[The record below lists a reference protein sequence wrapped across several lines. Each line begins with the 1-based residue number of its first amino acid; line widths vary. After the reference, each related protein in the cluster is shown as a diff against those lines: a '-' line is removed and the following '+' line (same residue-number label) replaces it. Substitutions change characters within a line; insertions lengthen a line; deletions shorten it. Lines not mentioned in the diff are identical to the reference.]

1 MTDYTNIN
9 WDPFFSAYENDTVV
23 KAIVGEVSGNGHQ
36 VFVMGVPAFLPKTQ
50 KVPDMELTTGGD
62 VDVCI
67 IKIMPE
73 TNNVVVSARVAAE
86 KKAGDGA
93 EKLEVGQ
100 VVTARIKAIAQF
112 GAFASVNGVDGLI
125 HITELSYNQIRHPS
139 DVISVGDEIPVK
151 VLSISVDDKGKRKI
165 ELSHK
170 QALPDPWE
178 TLPFKEGDKVEGVVT
193 NIEDYGA
200 FLSIGEVNALLHRS
214 EITWETEYPLVRNL
228 LAVGDRLTVKIKS
241 MDVKNKRV
249 SVSLREISGEVWDQS
264 DLSVGDVIEVGVLRH
279 SPSGSG
285 LIVGEPNGIQG
296 VLNRKE
302 MAWSKDE
309 AKAYEASVKDGDTI
323 QVAIISFD
331 KEKRKMSVSRKPLLE
346 SPADAFIREHP
357 VGSVFV
363 GDVVKNTPPGIIK
376 ISIPIGE
383 FRIAFDPSSIEHWYD
398 IMRQYP
404 IGGKLPV
411 LIQDYEP
418 DTKKI
423 TFVPNPD

>member
-9 WDPFFSAYENDTVV
+9 WEPFFSAYENDTVV
-23 KAIVGEVSGNGHQ
+23 KALVGEVSGNGHQ

-50 KVPDMELTTGGD
+50 KVSEMEVATGGE
-62 VDVCI
+62 VEVCI
-67 IKIMPE
+67 IKLMPE

-86 KKAGDGA
+86 KKARNDA
-93 EKLEVGQ
+93 DRLEVGQ
-100 VVTARIKAIAQF
+100 LVTARIKALATY

-125 HITELSYNQIRHPS
+125 HITELSYNQISHPS
-139 DVISVGDEIPVK
+139 DVVAVGDEIPVK
-151 VLSISVDDKGKRKI
+151 VVGISEDDKGKRKI

-193 NIEDYGA
+193 KIEDYGA

-214 EITWETEYPLVRNL
+214 EITWETEYPLVRNQ
-228 LAVGDRLTVKIKS
+228 LAVGDKLTVKVKS
-241 MDVKNKRV
+241 IDVRNKRV
-249 SVSLREISGEVWDQS
+249 SVSLRDISGEAWDQS
-264 DLSVGDVIEVGVLRH
+264 DHSVGDVIEVAVLRH

-285 LIVGEPNGIQG
+285 LIVAEPNGIQG
-296 VLNRKE
+296 VMNRKE

-309 AKAYEASVKDGDTI
+309 AKAYEASVMDGDTI
-323 QVAIISFD
+323 QVSIIAFD

-346 SPADAFIREHP
+346 NPVDVFIQEHP
-357 VGSVFV
+357 VGSVV
-363 GDVVKNTPPGIIK
+363 EGDVVKNTPPGIIK

-398 IMRQYP
+398 IMKRFP

-411 LIQDYEP
+411 LIQDYDP

-423 TFVPNPD
+423 TFVPNLD